1 MVGCWVGGLL
11 GCWVGLL
18 DCWFVG
24 LLLCWSVGLLVCCC
38 PGLLD
43 SQPGPA
49 ECAKRLNPPP
59 LGRRLES
66 HSHLSVPGRVSLP
79 YPPAG
84 RAHSVGRPSPS
95 ASRRHPRSFF
105 NPCFS
110 VRISVG
116 HVDGPTNHF
125 FEKFLDFWWSRR
137 RFSTIL
143 GPKTGP
149 RGSLFRCFFKN
160 DDFVE
165 IVLPLWWEH
174 SFQGLDLPKIDLE
187 IDYERQRRTTSK
199 KIASD
204 AVSERTFSVPGL
216 VFGRFWGPTW
226 VTGHPLWADFR
237 ATFVTFS

>member
-1 MVGCWVGGLL
+1 MHPDLIFLSFGIKF
-11 GCWVGLL
+11 
-18 DCWFVG
+18 DIDRARN
-24 LLLCWSVGLLVCCC
+24 SRK
-38 PGLLD
+38 
-43 SQPGPA
+43 PGPA
-49 ECAKRLNPPP
+49 GCAQRLNPPP
-59 LGRRLES
+59 LGRRLEP

-95 ASRRHPRSFF
+95 ASRRHPHSFF
-105 NPCFS
+105 NPCFF

-187 IDYERQRRTTSK
+187 IDCERQRRTTSK

-204 AVSERTFSVPGL
+204 AVSERTFSVPGSFL
-216 VFGRFWGPTW
+216 VDFGVQLGSQDGLFGPTFGR
-226 VTGHPLWADFR
+226 L
-237 ATFVTFS
+237 S